1 MVRVTYYDQDAYT
14 SIRGAVTRIDEPYR
28 TQRVV
33 MTDIPFDDI
42 LRIEDGG
49 TT

>member
-1 MVRVTYYDQDAYT
+1 M
-14 SIRGAVTRIDEPYR
+14 GLKAVVDTLDDIDEPFR
-28 TQRVV
+28 TLRVV